1 MRGKHIFIITAL
13 LSILMLSACGQKRL
27 RYSRYGNR
35 LNHYEERLRK
45 QLKDR
50 YGKDMLYEMM
60 AQDVITKKYKV
71 SDDDVDKELQ
81 KRKINTETNL
91 KRIEKQ
97 WFKR

>member
-27 RYSRYGNR
+27 RYSRYSNR

-81 KRKINTETNL
+81 KAKINTETNL

>member
-13 LSILMLSACGQKRL
+13 LSILMLSACGQKND
-27 RYSRYGNR
+27 SDTVATATDSTITKSDF
-35 LNHYEERLRK
+35 EK

-81 KRKINTETNL
+81 KAKINTETNL
-91 KRIEKQ
+91 KTY
-97 WFKR
+97 

>member
-13 LSILMLSACGQKRL
+13 ISILMLAACGQKQL
-27 RYSRYGNR
+27 SYSRYGNR

-45 QLKDR
+45 AVKDR

-71 SDDDVDKELQ
+71 SEDDVDKEVQ
-81 KRKINTETNL
+81 KLKVNTEIDSKTY
-91 KRIEKQ
+91 
-97 WFKR
+97 

>member
-27 RYSRYGNR
+27 RSSRYSNR

-45 QLKDR
+45 TVERSLRKRHAVRNDSARR
-50 YGKDMLYEMM
+50 YHE
-60 AQDVITKKYKV
+60 KYKV

-81 KRKINTETNL
+81 KQKSIRRPI
-91 KRIEKQ
+91 
-97 WFKR
+97 

>member
-27 RYSRYGNR
+27 RYSRYSNR

-45 QLKDR
+45 TVERSLRKRHAVRNDGARR
-50 YGKDMLYEMM
+50 YHE
-60 AQDVITKKYKV
+60 KYKV

-81 KRKINTETNL
+81 KQKINTETNL

>member
-1 MRGKHIFIITAL
+1 
-13 LSILMLSACGQKRL
+13 MLSACGQKND
-27 RYSRYGNR
+27 SDTVATATDSTITKSDF
-35 LNHYEERLRK
+35 EK

-81 KRKINTETNL
+81 KDKKYNTETNL
-91 KRIEKQ
+91 KTY
-97 WFKR
+97 

>member
-1 MRGKHIFIITAL
+1 MDKNDSDTVATTDSTITK
-13 LSILMLSACGQKRL
+13 SDF
-27 RYSRYGNR
+27 
-35 LNHYEERLRK
+35 EK

-81 KRKINTETNL
+81 KQKINTETNL